1 MERIVLRHLSGS
13 KANQVEEFPLAHFR
27 ELVAGRD
34 PSVTVKYDPDRD
46 DLVGRQHAK
55 IAQDPGD
62 PTQFTLT
69 DLNSRNGTYL
79 NKQRIVGTARIVP
92 GDVVQFGAGGPEFQ
106 FDIEP
111 RPANSLRPT
120 RTAVDGSMPAHAGP
134 PATRVGGVGGPPPSG
149 IPVTSAQS
157 GHPGSGQVGKA
168 TVERMISQTKSD
180 SRKWM
185 VIGGGALVV
194 VILIVAAA
202 AGYLIY
208 RSRTEL
214 SSSLSD
220 ADRKRADAEEA
231 NRRNAPLTAGAIVE
245 KYKNAVVYID
255 VSWKLVNTQTGRQVY
270 HLYVPNRW
278 RDKDGTE
285 RRIINDGRAEV
296 ATYIVLNDG
305 TYEPAL
311 NDSGTHAIGGGG
323 GGSGFTVTSDGFIL
337 TARHVGAGWKTRY
350 QYPSDAYPG
359 VLWVTGTD
367 GRWTLRTNP
376 ETGMPVTYQIPES
389 WVPSETRQFGRDGIR
404 YPVEG
409 KHEYINV
416 TFPGNKTSIP
426 AKIARISDRHDV
438 TMLKIDVPEA
448 VPKVELNDN
457 YDTIKAGDII
467 TVLGYPA
474 VSPIVYGI
482 VTSQDVFNRES
493 QVKMVPDPS
502 VTVGNIGRVLRG
514 EEGSKDSITSAFG
527 DAYQVTANPGAGNS
541 GGPVFDDRGGV
552 IGIYYAGKALGGGT
566 AGQVSF
572 AVPIRFAKELM
583 RTTPQ

>member
-13 KANQVEEFPLAHFR
+13 KANQVEEFPLSHFK

-34 PSVTVKYDPDRD
+34 PSATVKYDPDRD

-55 IAQDPGD
+55 IAQDPAD

-79 NKQRIVGTARIVP
+79 NKQRIVGTARLVP

-106 FDIEP
+106 FDLEP
-111 RPANSLRPT
+111 RPNNSLRPT
-120 RTAVDGSMPAHAGP
+120 RTAVDGSIPAPGGA
-134 PATRVGGVGGPPPSG
+134 PATRVPGSGAPFSG
-149 IPVTSAQS
+149 IPVTAAPQ
-157 GHPGSGQVGKA
+157 GQVGKA
-168 TVERMISQTKSD
+168 TVERMIAQTKSD

-185 VIGGGALVV
+185 VLGGVALIAVV
-194 VILIVAAA
+194 LIVAAA
-202 AGYLIY
+202 AGYWFLKSKQELSGNINDAE
-208 RSRTEL
+208 RRRTEEAE
-214 SSSLSD
+214 SS
-220 ADRKRADAEEA
+220 KK
-231 NRRNAPLTAGAIVE
+231 NAPMTAGQIVE
-245 KYKNAVVYID
+245 KNKGSVVYID

-270 HLYVPNRW
+270 HFYVPNRW
-278 RDKDGTE
+278 KDKDGVY
-285 RRIINDGRAEV
+285 RKIINDGRSEV
-296 ATYIVLNDG
+296 ATYMVLNDG

-311 NDSGTHAIGGGG
+311 TDTGTHAIGGGG

-359 VLWVTGTD
+359 VLWGQTSD
-367 GRWTLRTNP
+367 GQWTLKTNGD
-376 ETGMPVTYQIPES
+376 TGMPVTYQIPEN
-389 WVPSETRQFGRDGIR
+389 WVPSETRQFGRNGLR

-426 AKIARISDRHDV
+426 AKVARVSDRHDV
-438 TMLKIDVPEA
+438 AMLKIDVPEA
-448 VPKVELNDN
+448 VPKVDIHDN
-457 YDTIKAGDII
+457 YDTIKAGDNI

-474 VSPIVYGI
+474 VSPVVYGT

-493 QVKMVPDPS
+493 QLKMVPDPS
-502 VTVGNIGRVLRG
+502 VTTGNIGRILRG
-514 EEGSKDSITSAFG
+514 SEGTKEDVTSSFG

-552 IGIYYAGKALGGGT
+552 IGIYYAGRSLGGAT

-572 AVPIRFAKELM
+572 AVPIKFAKELM
-583 RTTPQ
+583 STAPQP

>member
-13 KANQVEEFPLAHFR
+13 KANQVEEFPLAHFKD
-27 ELVAGRD
+27 LVAGRD
-34 PSVTVKYDPDRD
+34 PSATVKYDPDRD

-55 IAQDPGD
+55 IAQDPAD
-62 PTQFTLT
+62 PTQFTIT

-79 NKQRIVGTARIVP
+79 NKQRIVGSARLVP

-106 FDIEP
+106 FDLEP
-111 RPANSLRPT
+111 RPNNSLRPT
-120 RTAVDGSMPAHAGP
+120 RTAIDGSIPAPGGA
-134 PATRVGGVGGPPPSG
+134 PATRVPGPGGPFPG
-149 IPVTSAQS
+149 IPVTATPQ
-157 GHPGSGQVGKA
+157 GQVGKA
-168 TVERMISQTKSD
+168 TVERMIAQTKSD

-185 VIGGGALVV
+185 VLGGVALIAVV
-194 VILIVAAA
+194 LIVAAA
-202 AGYLIY
+202 AGYWFLKSKQEISGNITDAE
-208 RSRTEL
+208 RRRTEEAE
-214 SSSLSD
+214 SS
-220 ADRKRADAEEA
+220 KK
-231 NRRNAPLTAGAIVE
+231 NAPMTAGQIVE
-245 KYKNAVVYID
+245 KNKNSVVYID

-270 HLYVPNRW
+270 HFYVPNRW
-278 RDKDGTE
+278 KDKDGVY
-285 RRIINDGRAEV
+285 RKIINDGRAEV

-311 NDSGTHAIGGGG
+311 TDTGTHAIGGGG

-350 QYPSDAYPG
+350 QYPGDAYPG
-359 VLWVTGTD
+359 VLWAQTPD
-367 GRWTLRTNP
+367 GQWTLKANGD
-376 ETGMPVTYQIPES
+376 TGMPVTYQIPEN
-389 WVPSETRQFGRDGIR
+389 WVPSETRQFGRNGLR

-426 AKIARISDRHDV
+426 AKVARVSDRHDV
-438 TMLKIDVPEA
+438 AMLKIDVPEA
-448 VPKVELNDN
+448 VPKVDIHDN
-457 YDTIKAGDII
+457 YDTIKAGDNI

-474 VSPIVYGI
+474 VSPVVYGT

-493 QVKMVPDPS
+493 QLKMVPDPS
-502 VTVGNIGRVLRG
+502 VTTGNIGRILRG
-514 EEGSKDSITSAFG
+514 TEGTKEDVTSSFG

-552 IGIYYAGKALGGGT
+552 IGIYYAGRSLGGAT

-572 AVPIRFAKELM
+572 AVPIKFAKELM
-583 RTTPQ
+583 STAPQP

>member
-13 KANQVEEFPLAHFR
+13 KANQVEEFPLSHFK

-34 PSVTVKYDPDRD
+34 PSATVKYDPDRD

-55 IAQDPGD
+55 IAQDPAD

-79 NKQRIVGTARIVP
+79 NKQRIVGTARLAP

-106 FDIEP
+106 FDLEP
-111 RPANSLRPT
+111 RPNNSLRPT
-120 RTAVDGSMPAHAGP
+120 RTAVDGSIPAPGGA
-134 PATRVGGVGGPPPSG
+134 PATRVPGSGAPFSG
-149 IPVTSAQS
+149 IPVTAAP
-157 GHPGSGQVGKA
+157 HGQVGKA
-168 TVERMISQTKSD
+168 TVERMIAQTKSD

-185 VIGGGALVV
+185 VLGGVALIVV
-194 VILIVAAA
+194 VLIVAAA
-202 AGYLIY
+202 AGYWFLKSKQELSGNITDAE
-208 RSRTEL
+208 RRRTEEAE
-214 SSSLSD
+214 SS
-220 ADRKRADAEEA
+220 RK
-231 NRRNAPLTAGAIVE
+231 NAPMTAGQIVE
-245 KYKNAVVYID
+245 KNKNSVVYID

-270 HLYVPNRW
+270 HFYVPNRW
-278 RDKDGTE
+278 KDKDGTF
-285 RRIINDGRAEV
+285 RKIINDGRSEV
-296 ATYIVLNDG
+296 ATYMVLNDG

-311 NDSGTHAIGGGG
+311 TDTGTHAIGGGG

-359 VLWVTGTD
+359 VLWGQTAD
-367 GRWTLRTNP
+367 GQWTLKTNGD
-376 ETGMPVTYQIPES
+376 TGMPVTYQIPEN
-389 WVPSETRQFGRDGIR
+389 WVPSETRQFGRNGLR

-426 AKIARISDRHDV
+426 AKVARVSDRHDV
-438 TMLKIDVPEA
+438 AMLKIDVPEA
-448 VPKVELNDN
+448 VPKVDIHDN
-457 YDTIKAGDII
+457 YDTIKAGDNI

-474 VSPIVYGI
+474 VSPVVYGT

-493 QVKMVPDPS
+493 QLKMVPDPS
-502 VTVGNIGRVLRG
+502 VTTGNIGRILRG
-514 EEGSKDSITSAFG
+514 SEGTKEDVTSSFG

-552 IGIYYAGKALGGGT
+552 IGIYYAGRSLGGAT

-572 AVPIRFAKELM
+572 AVPIKFAKELM
-583 RTTPQ
+583 STAPQP

>member
-13 KANQVEEFPLAHFR
+13 KANQVEEFPLSHFK

-34 PSVTVKYDPDRD
+34 PSATVKYDPDRD

-79 NKQRIVGTARIVP
+79 NKQRIVGTARLVP
-92 GDVVQFGAGGPEFQ
+92 GDLVQFGAGGPEFQ
-106 FDIEP
+106 FDLEP
-111 RPANSLRPT
+111 RPNNSLRPT
-120 RTAVDGSMPAHAGP
+120 RTAVDGSIPAPVGA
-134 PATRVGGVGGPPPSG
+134 PATRVPGSGAPFSG
-149 IPVTSAQS
+149 IPVTVAPQ
-157 GHPGSGQVGKA
+157 GQVGKA
-168 TVERMISQTKSD
+168 TVERMIAQTKSD

-185 VIGGGALVV
+185 VLGGVALIVV
-194 VILIVAAA
+194 VLIVAAA
-202 AGYLIY
+202 AGYWFLKSKQELSGNITDAE
-208 RSRTEL
+208 RRRTEEAE
-214 SSSLSD
+214 SS
-220 ADRKRADAEEA
+220 RK
-231 NRRNAPLTAGAIVE
+231 NAPMTAGQIVE
-245 KYKNAVVYID
+245 KNKNSVVYID

-270 HLYVPNRW
+270 HFYVPNRW
-278 RDKDGTE
+278 KDKDGTY
-285 RRIINDGRAEV
+285 RKIINDGRSEV
-296 ATYIVLNDG
+296 ATYMVLNDG

-311 NDSGTHAIGGGG
+311 TDTGTHAIGGGG

-359 VLWVTGTD
+359 VLWGQTSD
-367 GRWTLRTNP
+367 GQWTLKTNGD
-376 ETGMPVTYQIPES
+376 TGMPVTYQIPEN
-389 WVPSETRQFGRDGIR
+389 WVPSETRQFGRNGLR

-426 AKIARISDRHDV
+426 AKVARVSDRHDV
-438 TMLKIDVPEA
+438 AMLKIDVPEA
-448 VPKVELNDN
+448 VPKVDIHDN
-457 YDTIKAGDII
+457 YDTIKAGDNI

-474 VSPIVYGI
+474 VSPVVYGT

-493 QVKMVPDPS
+493 QLKMVPDPS
-502 VTVGNIGRVLRG
+502 VTTGNIGRVLRG
-514 EEGSKDSITSAFG
+514 SEGTKEDVTSSFG

-552 IGIYYAGKALGGGT
+552 IGIYYAGRSLGGAT

-572 AVPIRFAKELM
+572 AVPIKFAKELM
-583 RTTPQ
+583 STAPQP